1 MAKGD
6 VLISRAQA
14 GDEQAFTALVKNYH
28 AFIHAIV
35 SGVLDNLDDVEEV
48 VQDTFVNAYRG
59 LPQLEDNARFKGWLA
74 EISRNCARDRLRKQ
88 RPETVSID
96 EVGAHTLETSD
107 SVDAR
112 LIRDEQRELIRRAM
126 KTLSQKDREIA
137 RAYYLDGASYDEII
151 RTHGLSYKAISFRLS
166 RAKRT
171 LAKRLRHLLSG
182 VFVPPATTLKKI
194 SSGGFTAMKFGTAP
208 KITVGVIAIIVL
220 VFIGSRQLLS
230 PDEDSSPSAE
240 VAASTADKPDQ
251 SGSEIDANRKNV
263 VTAPSR
269 ADEPQISAKEME
281 QIEDFFAQLEEADT
295 QSNTNQLTEAEFQQ
309 DEEESIP
316 TNTGRFTEVTEQSAE
331 EVMNAFLEA
340 FRILDEDALR
350 PLFSA
355 EMREHEM
362 LISPVEFS
370 ANVEISAVRVEER
383 DGSEG
388 VQHQDLVAEAEKAS
402 RELEQI
408 MLQPFLEVISQ
419 AEVVS
424 SGHVGAEFH
433 FRLGMPALEMP
444 KQVPGIDTKILLPP
458 DMPIPDILIKMRK
471 EDNVW
476 RIYDGES
483 LD

>member
-1 MAKGD
+1 MAKDD

-59 LPQLEDNARFKGWLA
+59 FPQLEDNARFRAWLA

-137 RAYYLDGASYDEII
+137 RAYYLDGASYDELI

-182 VFVPPATTLKKI
+182 VFVPPATTLKEI
-194 SSGGFTAMKFGTAP
+194 SSGGFTAMKIGTVP
-208 KITVGVIAIIVL
+208 KVVVGVIAIIVL

-230 PDEDSSPSAE
+230 PEGDSSSS
-240 VAASTADKPDQ
+240 VKVTASKADKPEK
-251 SGSEIDANRKNV
+251 SAPEINTTRRSV
-263 VTAPSR
+263 VTAPSHV
-269 ADEPQISAKEME
+269 DEPQISAEEME
-281 QIEDFFAQLEEADT
+281 
-295 QSNTNQLTEAEFQQ
+295 
-309 DEEESIP
+309 
-316 TNTGRFTEVTEQSAE
+316 
-331 EVMNAFLEA
+331 
-340 FRILDEDALR
+340 
-350 PLFSA
+350 
-355 EMREHEM
+355 
-362 LISPVEFS
+362 
-370 ANVEISAVRVEER
+370 
-383 DGSEG
+383 
-388 VQHQDLVAEAEKAS
+388 
-402 RELEQI
+402 
-408 MLQPFLEVISQ
+408 
-419 AEVVS
+419 
-424 SGHVGAEFH
+424 
-433 FRLGMPALEMP
+433 
-444 KQVPGIDTKILLPP
+444 
-458 DMPIPDILIKMRK
+458 
-471 EDNVW
+471 
-476 RIYDGES
+476 
-483 LD
+483 